1 MQRSSLAAVLLGG
14 LLAGCTVAPEKPEA
28 NTPLAL
34 RGDAGAAPA
43 REQAPRS
50 DTSVAGDA
58 KKEKNPQREAK
69 YVSGMAEAKDS
80 ERHGNLTEA
89 RATYERLIASCPNR
103 YEAYHRLAVVA
114 DRQRRYDEAQALY
127 TQAIRRN
134 GRNPDLF
141 NDLGYCFYLQGKMDK
156 AQDRLVEGRGDAPRR
171 SALSQQPGIGLRHG
185 GPLRGGDGAVPSRRR
200 RGKRLLQPGVCES
213 LRGTIFPAREECFRR
228 ALAVDPTND
237 RARQALAS
245 FESSDGR
252 PETLASTGPTADDG
266 TVWVPYVENDKS
278 NNQVVAAQAV
288 TPKNSTVAQRVVAA
302 SATQGMVD
310 KAAAYPA
317 SANPP
322 SSR

>member
-1 MQRSSLAAVLLGG
+1 MQRTSLLAVLLGG

-34 RGDAGAAPA
+34 RGDAGAASV

-50 DTSVAGDA
+50 DKSVARDA
-58 KKEKNPQREAK
+58 KKEKNPQAEAK
-69 YVSGMAEAKDS
+69 YVSDLAEGKDS

-156 AQDRLVEGRGDAPRR
+156 AQTALLKAVAMRPAEARYRNNLGLVYGMQGRYEEALEQYRRADGEGNAYYNLAFVKAARNDLA
-171 SALSQQPGIGLRHG
+171 
-185 GPLRGGDGAVPSRRR
+185 GA
-200 RGKRLLQPGVCES
+200 
-213 LRGTIFPAREECFRR
+213 EECFRQ
-228 ALAVDPTND
+228 ALAVDPTNN

-245 FESSDGR
+245 FESSGSR
-252 PETLASTGPTADDG
+252 SETLATMGPTAEDG
-266 TVWVPYVENDKS
+266 TVWVPYVEDDKS

-288 TPKNSTVAQRVVAA
+288 TAKNSTVAQRVVAA
-302 SATQGMVD
+302 SATQGLVD
-310 KAAAYPA
+310 KAAAYSA
-317 SANPP
+317 AANPP